1 MTIWQVGLVLGVRSP
16 RDENEAK
23 TATRRVPGSHPA
35 YIDEQATEQH
45 GREETM
51 LRHAWIDPSASGR
64 LNQKVEPRPGAL
76 STPTCP

>member
-1 MTIWQVGLVLGVRSP
+1 MMIWQAGLVLGVRSP
-16 RDENEAK
+16 RDENEGK

-35 YIDEQATEQH
+35 YLDEHTTEQR

-51 LRHAWIDPSASGR
+51 LRHAWFDPSASGR

-76 STPTCP
+76 WTPTCP